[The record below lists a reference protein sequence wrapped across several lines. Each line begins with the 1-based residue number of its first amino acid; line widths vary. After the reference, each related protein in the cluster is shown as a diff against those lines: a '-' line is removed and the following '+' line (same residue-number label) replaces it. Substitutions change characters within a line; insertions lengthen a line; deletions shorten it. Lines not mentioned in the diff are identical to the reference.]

1 MIESMKTAR
10 YFALAILTLLA
21 VSCQKA
27 MEKSEVEAG
36 FAAKGALPEVT
47 IDLTNYTID
56 ETKATATVTA
66 TFANVPEADV
76 VELGFLVSS
85 SEDMSAATALVLEE
99 TTDGTYTVNLKVK
112 TGMLNYVVATAATL
126 DGSVYSEVLALDVP
140 AVLWYKSVTDTY
152 KADLHSYFEED
163 GCRYLGFEMGVELD
177 VQNKTVTLTNL
188 DAWAAKQGVPT
199 TLTGTIDLDTRV
211 VTFDC
216 STEFVDHGIAA
227 YGFYLVSLD
236 PEAFAAGNL
245 SVLTSMQAT
254 FSEDGLE
261 LNMPL
266 WATVNAQGQ
275 LADIYLPATFTAVE

>member
-112 TGMLNYVVATAATL
+112 TGMVNYVVATAATL

-152 KADLHSYFEED
+152 KVDLHSYFEED
-163 GCRYLGFEMGVELD
+163 GCRYPGFEMGVLLD

-216 STEFVDHGIAA
+216 SDEFVDHGIAA
-227 YGFYLVSLD
+227 YGFYLVALD
-236 PEAFAAGNL
+236 PEALAAGKL
-245 SVLTSMQAT
+245 TVLTSMQAT

-266 WATVNAQGQ
+266 WGTVNAQGQ